1 MSDHLIDR
9 ILLFEKA
16 EIFAGL
22 NLDERAAIASLAKI
36 ERHHSGQAIYRQG
49 DPSTTL
55 YVLIKGGIDF
65 HRDGSF
71 VGRMESGTSQICFGD
86 IGFLDRKPRP
96 YSATACKSTEFTEIF
111 AVNRQD
117 FMDLVADRIEL
128 LDGLFSVLVGQLR
141 TELETVESTRL
152 NLAAVPDDV

>member
-1 MSDHLIDR
+1 MLI
-9 ILLFEKA
+9 
-16 EIFAGL
+16 
-22 NLDERAAIASLAKI
+22 N
-36 ERHHSGQAIYRQG
+36 
-49 DPSTTL
+49 
-55 YVLIKGGIDF
+55 GGVDF

-71 VGRMESGTSQICFGD
+71 VGRMDAGTRQICFGD

-96 YSATACKSTEFTEIF
+96 YSATACKGTEFTEVF

-152 NLAAVPDDV
+152 NLAAVPEED